1 MVFTNSLIKNG
12 PFIEAII
19 NGMYDWVRVIDKN
32 DNVIFMNKAME
43 AAIGKPLTG
52 TKCYEIVGR
61 DSPCDN
67 CTTRKTVFD
76 GKPHE
81 KEEFINHRV
90 FSVMCSPLRN
100 TEGEIVAVVEVLR
113 ETTQIKQLYREMQEQ
128 NEKHKWELSMARRL
142 QSSLLP
148 RLINNNKI
156 DFSYLY
162 IPCETLGGDFID
174 IFMIDESHLGL
185 YIADVSGHGV
195 PASLLTVFLRSS
207 INKKHLSPAKALEEL
222 YFEFNKGRI
231 DDELYITIFY
241 CIIDLGNGTML
252 YSNAGLNVAPIIF
265 GKERFELLRHP
276 GIPISNWTDKPGY
289 RDGFIK
295 LKDNDMFFIYT
306 DGILEIKDKNNNQYG
321 EDRMLGILLN
331 NSLSPKRKLLDLKK
345 SAFQFA
351 GINSASE
358 LHDDITMALLE
369 FK

>member
-1 MVFTNSLIKNG
+1 MF
-12 PFIEAII
+12 
-19 NGMYDWVRVIDKN
+19 DWVRVIDKN

-43 AAIGKPLTG
+43 EGVGKAFIAG
-52 TKCYEIVGR
+52 TKCYRMVGR
-61 DSPCDN
+61 DAPCAN
-67 CTTRKTVFD
+67 CTTRQSVFD

-81 KEEFINHRV
+81 KEEYINNRS
-90 FSVMCSPLRN
+90 FSVMCSPLKN

-113 ETTQIKQLYREMQEQ
+113 ETTQLKQLYKETQKQ
-128 NEKHKWELSMARRL
+128 NEKHKWELAMARRL
-142 QSSLLP
+142 QNSLLP
-148 RLINNNKI
+148 RPVNSDKI

-207 INKKHLSPAKALEEL
+207 INKKVLSPAKALEEL

-231 DDELYITIFY
+231 DDELYITVFY
-241 CIIDLGNGTML
+241 CILNLDDGTML

-265 GKERFELLRHP
+265 GKDRFEIIRHP

-289 RDGFIK
+289 REGMVVLNK
-295 LKDNDMFFIYT
+295 NDRLFIYT
-306 DGILEIKDKNNNQYG
+306 DGILEIKDKENNQYG
-321 EDRMLGILLN
+321 EDRMLSILLN
-331 NSLSPKRKLLDLKK
+331 DGLSPNHKLLDVKK

-351 GINSASE
+351 GIKSVSE
-358 LHDDITMALLE
+358 LQDDITMALLE